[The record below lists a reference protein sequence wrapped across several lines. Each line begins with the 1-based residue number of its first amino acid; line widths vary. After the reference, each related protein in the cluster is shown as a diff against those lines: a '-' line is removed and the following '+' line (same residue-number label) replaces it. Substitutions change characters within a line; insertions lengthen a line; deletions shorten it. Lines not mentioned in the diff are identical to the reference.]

1 MNNNNNIFLEMLEQ
15 IENFDEEE
23 LDKIYKDYISF
34 VESLKV
40 NESLANEVKQK
51 MKIEGAT
58 ASDVISVKET
68 FINTLDNILK
78 TQDLSEK
85 KKRILGKIREGTLI
99 IYDKVAEDFD
109 FITLNIPVELCHPNA
124 KLPTYAHDGDAGFD
138 IYLPE
143 NFTIKAGEHG
153 KIAKIGLKMAI
164 PKGYE
169 LQIRPRSG
177 NSVKTNLRISN
188 APGTIDCGYRDEI
201 GVICDNIGNTDLEFK
216 AGDRIAQGVLSQIPK
231 GKFQQIEDITKIA
244 GNRNGGFGSTGK

>member
-1 MNNNNNIFLEMLEQ
+1 MDNIFLKMLEQ
-15 IENFDEEE
+15 IENFNDEE
-23 LDKIYKDYISF
+23 LDKIYENYISF

-40 NESLANEVKQK
+40 NEVLANEIKQK
-51 MKIEGAT
+51 LKIEGAT
-58 ASDVISVKET
+58 ASDVAAEKET
-68 FINTLDNILK
+68 VAHILDTVLK
-78 TQDLSEK
+78 NSTISEK
-85 KKRILGKIREGTLI
+85 KKKIIEKIREGTLI
-99 IYDKVAEDFD
+99 IYDKAIEDFD

-143 NFTIKAGEHG
+143 DFTIKAGEHG
-153 KIAKIGLKMAI
+153 KIAKTGLRIAI

>member
-1 MNNNNNIFLEMLEQ
+1 MDNIFLKMLEQ
-15 IENFDEEE
+15 IENFNDEE
-23 LDKIYKDYISF
+23 LDKIYENYISF

-40 NESLANEVKQK
+40 NEILANEIKQK
-51 MKIEGAT
+51 LKIEGAT
-58 ASDVISVKET
+58 ASDVVAEKET
-68 FINTLDNILK
+68 VAHILDTVLK
-78 TQDLSEK
+78 DATISEK
-85 KKRILGKIREGTLI
+85 KKRIIEEIREGTLI
-99 IYDKVAEDFD
+99 IYDKAIEDFD

-143 NFTIKAGEHG
+143 DFTIKAGEHG
-153 KIAKIGLKMAI
+153 KIAKTGLKMAI

>member
-1 MNNNNNIFLEMLEQ
+1 MDNIFLKMLEQ
-15 IENFDEEE
+15 IENFNDEE
-23 LDKIYKDYISF
+23 LDKIYENYISF

-40 NESLANEVKQK
+40 NEILANEIKQK
-51 MKIEGAT
+51 LKIEGAT
-58 ASDVISVKET
+58 ASDVAAEKET
-68 FINTLDNILK
+68 VAHILDTVLK
-78 TQDLSEK
+78 NSTISEK
-85 KKRILGKIREGTLI
+85 KKKIIEKIREGTLI
-99 IYDKVAEDFD
+99 IYDKAIEDFD
-109 FITLNIPVELCHPNA
+109 FITLNIPVELCHSNA

-143 NFTIKAGEHG
+143 DFTIKAGEHG
-153 KIAKIGLKMAI
+153 KIAKTGLKMAI